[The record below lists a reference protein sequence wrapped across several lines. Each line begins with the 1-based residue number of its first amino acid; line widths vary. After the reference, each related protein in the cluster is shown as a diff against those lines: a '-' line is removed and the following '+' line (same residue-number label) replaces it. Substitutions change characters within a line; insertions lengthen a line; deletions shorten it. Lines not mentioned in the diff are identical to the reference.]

1 MSKDQEA
8 GISILGGSHR
18 LEVLGLSSGPNTFTV
33 DYAITPPLPDDMD
46 PDSMTTSVFLHL
58 EATDDLGN
66 EYLDAGGARGLG
78 PDGTRTMGSISA
90 SPAPPLEANTL
101 TVTLVVMR
109 EAKETAYELVFPLRP
124 ER

>member
-1 MSKDQEA
+1 MSKGHGA

-33 DYAITPPLPDDMD
+33 NYAITPPLPDDVD
-46 PDSMTTSVFLHL
+46 PNSMTTSVFLRL

-90 SPAPPLEANTL
+90 SPAPPLEASTL
-101 TVTLVVMR
+101 TATLVVMR
-109 EAKETAYELVFPLRP
+109 EAKEAAYELVFPLRP

>member
-1 MSKDQEA
+1 
-8 GISILGGSHR
+8 
-18 LEVLGLSSGPNTFTV
+18 
-33 DYAITPPLPDDMD
+33 
-46 PDSMTTSVFLHL
+46 MTTSVFLRL

-90 SPAPPLEANTL
+90 SPAPPLEASTL
-101 TVTLVVMR
+101 TATLVVMR
-109 EAKETAYELVFPLRP
+109 EAKEAAYELVFPLRP